1 MIEAQEV
8 AAARA
13 KVEAYKTAVLD
24 VVRKAPRTYIEEW
37 SDEVTTADQLLEA
50 AEKELAALMVR
61 AN

>member
-13 KVEAYKTAVLD
+13 KVEACKTAVLD